1 VKLEVE
7 IGGRRRKI
15 EIARAGERLNCWID
29 GRLIE
34 ADVAETSPGNYSFL
48 VDGRSLDVRVDG
60 RGQNLRIS
68 SGRREFDATVRDPRK
83 YRKGNGS
90 VLAEGRQ
97 QVTAPMPGKVV
108 RVLVKAGEAVAAG
121 QGIVVV
127 EAMKMQNEVKA
138 PKAGKIEKLLVADG
152 QSVNAGDA
160 LAVVS

>member
-15 EIARAGERLNCWID
+15 EITRAGELLACRID
-29 GRLIE
+29 GRLVE
-34 ADVAETSPGNYSFL
+34 ANVVETSPGNFSIL
-48 VDGRSLDVRVDG
+48 LGGRSLDVRIDA
-60 RGQNLRIS
+60 RGQNLRIA
-68 SGRREFDATVRDPRK
+68 SGHREFTASVRDPRK
-83 YRKGNGS
+83 YRKRNGS
-90 VLAEGRQ
+90 VLAEGRR
-97 QVTAPMPGKVV
+97 QVTAPMPGKVI

-152 QSVNAGDA
+152 QAVNAGDA
-160 LAVVS
+160 LAVVA